1 MVEKVGTLAYDV
13 TLDMSQMSQAEREVV
28 RRLGKIGDEGDK
40 LQTRFTA
47 IAAGIS
53 AAISAIAIEG
63 LISKVVSAQRQFD
76 VLFSSLRT
84 VTGGVDQ
91 ASAAWERL
99 VGFAGKTPYT
109 LDQTVQ
115 GFVKLKALGLDPSE
129 RAMTSFGNTA
139 SAMGKDLTQMI
150 EAVADA
156 STGEFERLKEFGIK
170 AKTQGDQV
178 SFTFQGVTT
187 TVKNNAADITEYLTK
202 IGEVNFAGAM
212 EERAKTLDGAMSNLE
227 DSWRS
232 MYLAI
237 AQSGLGDMIGDMV
250 RGATTAIQELT
261 LSIESGGL
269 TEYLDKLKPIL
280 TAAEV
285 AVMSLAGAM
294 TARLVASIAGVV
306 LRAGWATTAMVTMTS
321 ATTAFSAVVGALG
334 GPIGIAITAIGLLAL
349 NWDKLGTSA
358 KTAAEINEQAA
369 ERIAKALKKSSAAGQ
384 KDLERQLAEAQQGLS
399 EAQASRSRTSTTIYR
414 KGAKDAD
421 LAAIDER
428 IAAYKKTIADIKA
441 AMGELSAKGGGAGW
455 GRGMM
460 AKEAEAKP
468 DETDPAALERWIRRY
483 GTLAQQLALEI
494 KDAKKELGDA
504 FTPDLEKQI
513 RDKYAKKGNTKDK
526 FDQSGYLAG
535 LRKAQAS
542 EINAI
547 NETENEKLRVAKKNL
562 DERKISEKTYAEA
575 VGLITQDAEQARV
588 ELMRKTQSEIDK
600 QRQDDEEKTRQAWE
614 RKKAGEKAVAD
625 YVFNLTRAV
634 DPLSALEQEYKGK
647 LALVTQYEQLMAQ
660 AGVSAEEQA
669 QLARTEITRTYEAQ
683 RLALAEQTFASQSAS
698 NQFLMESI
706 NALGQTAT
714 SSIVGLIQGTTT
726 ATDVMRSL
734 GRVILQ
740 EAVGAVVQ
748 FGVAQV
754 KNAILEKTLAA
765 SKGAMYTAS
774 VSAQVA
780 GMSALAAQNAFAA
793 TAAIPIVGPAL
804 APGAALAAASAASA
818 LGAPAIA
825 TAPVA
830 GARRYGGPV
839 SAGSMYRV
847 NETGKSEM
855 FVGANG
861 SQYMIPNQSGKVV
874 SADNVAGGGQPW
886 TIIINEAAPGT
897 TATVDERRRVIEFA
911 VAAAEARV
919 VGSIRENSGPVWSA
933 LRSATNVQGRL

>member
-1 MVEKVGTLAYDV
+1 MVEKVGAIAYDV
-13 TLDMSQMSQAEREVV
+13 TLDLSQMSQAEREVA
-28 RRLGKIGDEGDK
+28 RRLGKVGDEGDK
-40 LQTRFTA
+40 LHARFTA

-63 LISKVVSAQRQFD
+63 LVSKVVGAQRQFD

-109 LDQTVQ
+109 LDQTIQ

-187 TVKNNAADITEYLTK
+187 TVKNNAADITEYLTQ
-202 IGEVNFAGAM
+202 IGEVNFDGAM
-212 EERAKTLDGAMSNLE
+212 KTRMETLDGAMSNLE
-227 DSWRS
+227 DAWQGL
-232 MYLAI
+232 YLSI
-237 AQSGLGDMIGDMV
+237 AKSGLGDLIADMV
-250 RGATTAIQELT
+250 RGATNAIQELT

-269 TEYLDKLKPIL
+269 TEYFDKLRPVL
-280 TAAEV
+280 VAAEV
-285 AVMSLAGAM
+285 AVVSLSGVMAS
-294 TARLVASIAGVV
+294 RLIAAIADVV
-306 LRAGWATTAMVTMTS
+306 LRAGWAATAMVTMTS
-321 ATTAFSAVVGALG
+321 AATAFSAVVGALG

-349 NWDKLGTSA
+349 NWDKLSSSA
-358 KTAAEINEQAA
+358 KTAAEINEQSA

-384 KDLERQLAEAQQGLS
+384 QDLSRQLEEAQKGLS
-399 EAQASRSRTSTTIYR
+399 EAQASRGRTASTIYR
-414 KGAKDAD
+414 KDAKDAD
-421 LAAIDER
+421 LAVIDER
-428 IAAYKKTIADIKA
+428 IAAYKKTIADVRA

-455 GRGMM
+455 GRGAMGP
-460 AKEAEAKP
+460 ETPAKP
-468 DETDPAALERWIRRY
+468 DETDPEKLDKWIKRY
-483 GTLAQQLALEI
+483 GTLAQQLAIEI
-494 KDAKKELGDA
+494 KEAKKELGAA
-504 FTPDLEKQI
+504 FTPEIEKQI
-513 RDKYAKKGNTKDK
+513 RDKFAKKGENKDK
-526 FDQSGYLAG
+526 FDQDAYMAG

-547 NETENEKLRVAKKNL
+547 NETESEKLRVAKKNL
-562 DERKISEKTYAEA
+562 DERKISEKSYAEA
-575 VGLITQDAEQARV
+575 VTLITLDAEQARSD
-588 ELMRKTQSEIDK
+588 LMKKTQSEIDK
-600 QRQDDEEKTRQAWE
+600 QRKEDAEKAKEAWE
-614 RKKAGEKAVAD
+614 KKKAGEKAVAD
-625 YVFNLTRAV
+625 YVFNLARAV

-698 NQFLMESI
+698 NKFLMDSI

-726 ATDVMRSL
+726 AADVMRNL

-748 FGVAQV
+748 FGIAQV
-754 KNAILEKTLAA
+754 KNAVLEKTLAA

-793 TAAIPIVGPAL
+793 TAAIPIIGPAL

-830 GARRYGGPV
+830 GARQYGGPV
-839 SAGSMYRV
+839 SAGSLYRV

-861 SQYMIPNQSGKVV
+861 SQYMIPNQSGRVV
-874 SADNVAGGGQPW
+874 SADNVSSNKAP
-886 TIIINEAAPGT
+886 TVIINNMGAPVSVQSQSFD
-897 TATVDERRRVIEFA
+897 AQANVLKLTVAE
-911 VAAAEARV
+911 VANQ
-919 VGSIRENSGPVWSA
+919 IRENSGPVWSA
-933 LRSATNVQGRL
+933 MRSATNVQGRL

>member
-109 LDQTVQ
+109 LDQTIQ

-202 IGEVNFAGAM
+202 IGEVNFDGAM
-212 EERAKTLDGAMSNLE
+212 ATRMETLDGAMSNLE
-227 DSWRS
+227 DAWQGL
-232 MYLAI
+232 YLAI

-269 TEYLDKLKPIL
+269 TEYFDKLKPIL
-280 TAAEV
+280 NAAEV
-285 AVMSLAGAM
+285 AVMSLAGVM
-294 TARLVASIAGVV
+294 TARLVASIADVI
-306 LRAGWATTAMVTMTS
+306 LRAGWAATAMVTMTS
-321 ATTAFSAVVGALG
+321 STTAFTAVLTALG
-334 GPIGIAITAIGLLAL
+334 GPVGIAVTALGLLAL
-349 NWDKLGTSA
+349 NWDKIGSSA
-358 KTAAEINEQAA
+358 KTAAEISEDAA
-369 ERIAKALKKSSAAGQ
+369 ERIAKALKKSSKAGQ
-384 KDLERQLAEAQQGLS
+384 VDLERQLQEAQSGLS
-399 EAQASRSRTSTTIYR
+399 EAQASRARTSSTIYKR
-414 KGAKDAD
+414 EAKDAD

-428 IAAYKKTIADIKA
+428 IAAYKKTITDIKA

-455 GRGMM
+455 GRGVMVQDVP
-460 AKEAEAKP
+460 AKP
-468 DETDPAALERWIRRY
+468 DESDPEKLDKWIKRY

-494 KDAKKELGDA
+494 KEARNELGAA
-504 FTPDLEKQI
+504 FTPDLENQI
-513 RDKYAKKGNTKDK
+513 RERFAARQSKLNSQADKARKDASKDPLGEFITDQLNAKQARDDRAQQQADQKQEQGRGLAAETIASQDPIAQLLYQQEEKSRILREYAEKDLDNAELYAAAIVTLEEQTQRNIK
-526 FDQSGYLAG
+526 AIKDQQNKEEQESIRQRIQGASQLFDSLAG
-535 LRKAQAS
+535 L
-542 EINAI
+542 
-547 NETENEKLRVAKKNL
+547 
-562 DERKISEKTYAEA
+562 
-575 VGLITQDAEQARV
+575 TQMFAG
-588 ELMRKTQSEIDK
+588 KQS
-600 QRQDDEEKTRQAWE
+600 TA
-614 RKKAGEKAVAD
+614 
-625 YVFNLTRAV
+625 YRA
-634 DPLSALEQEYKGK
+634 
-647 LALVTQYEQLMAQ
+647 M
-660 AGVSAEEQA
+660 
-669 QLARTEITRTYEAQ
+669 
-683 RLALAEQTFASQSAS
+683 F
-698 NQFLMESI
+698 
-706 NALGQTAT
+706 
-714 SSIVGLIQGTTT
+714 
-726 ATDVMRSL
+726 
-734 GRVILQ
+734 
-740 EAVGAVVQ
+740 
-748 FGVAQV
+748 
-754 KNAILEKTLAA
+754 AA
-765 SKGAMYTAS
+765 SK
-774 VSAQVA
+774 
-780 GMSALAAQNAFAA
+780 AFAIA
-793 TAAIPIVGPAL
+793 DSIIKIQQGIANSGSSSPFPLNIAAMGTF
-804 APGAALAAASAASA
+804 AANAASIISTIK
-818 LGAPAIA
+818 G
-825 TAPVA
+825 TNY
-830 GARRYGGPV
+830 GGGRQYGGPV

-897 TATVDERRRVIEFA
+897 TATVDERRRVIEVA

-933 LRSATNVQGRL
+933 LRSSTNVQGRL

>member
-1 MVEKVGTLAYDV
+1 MVEKVGAIAYDV

-109 LDQTVQ
+109 LDQTIQ

-156 STGEFERLKEFGIK
+156 STGEFERLKVFGIK

-269 TEYLDKLKPIL
+269 TDYFDKLKPIL
-280 TAAEV
+280 NAAEV
-285 AVMSLAGAM
+285 AVMSLAGVM
-294 TARLVASIAGVV
+294 TARLVASIADVI
-306 LRAGWATTAMVTMTS
+306 LRAGWAATAMVTMTS
-321 ATTAFSAVVGALG
+321 ATTAFTAVLTALG
-334 GPIGIAITAIGLLAL
+334 GPVGIAVTALGLLAL
-349 NWDKLGTSA
+349 NWDKIGSSA
-358 KTAAEINEQAA
+358 KTAAEISEEAA
-369 ERIAKALKKSSAAGQ
+369 ERIAKALKKSSKAGQ
-384 KDLERQLAEAQQGLS
+384 VDLSRQLEDAQNGLS
-399 EAQASRSRTSTTIYR
+399 EAQASRARTSSTLYR
-414 KGAKDAD
+414 REAKDAD

-455 GRGMM
+455 GRGVM
-460 AKEAEAKP
+460 APEVAAKP
-468 DETDPAALERWIRRY
+468 EETDPEALDKWIKRY

-494 KDAKKELGDA
+494 KEAKKELGAA

-513 RDKYAKKGNTKDK
+513 RERFAARQSKLSNQADKARKESSKDPMGE
-526 FDQSGYLAG
+526 FMTDQLN
-535 LRKAQAS
+535 AQAG
-542 EINAI
+542 
-547 NETENEKLRVAKKNL
+547 R
-562 DERKISEKTYAEA
+562 DERAQEQAGQKREQGRSLAAGTIAGQDPVAQLLFQQEEKSRILREYADQDQANAELYAEA
-575 VGLITQDAEQARV
+575 LV
-588 ELMRKTQSEIDK
+588 
-600 QRQDDEEKTRQAWE
+600 
-614 RKKAGEKAVAD
+614 
-625 YVFNLTRAV
+625 
-634 DPLSALEQEYKGK
+634 ALEQETQQRIQQVRQDARSKE
-647 LALVTQYEQLMAQ
+647 LAGQQQQLQGA
-660 AGVSAEEQA
+660 A
-669 QLARTEITRTYEAQ
+669 QLFDS
-683 RLALAEQTFASQSAS
+683 LAGMTQVFAGKQS
-698 NQFLMESI
+698 
-706 NALGQTAT
+706 TAYR
-714 SSIVGLIQGTTT
+714 
-726 ATDVMRSL
+726 AM
-734 GRVILQ
+734 
-740 EAVGAVVQ
+740 
-748 FGVAQV
+748 F
-754 KNAILEKTLAA
+754 AA
-765 SKGAMYTAS
+765 SKAFAIAEAVVKIQQGIAQAAALPFPVNLGAM
-774 VSAQVA
+774 
-780 GMSALAAQNAFAA
+780 A
-793 TAAIPIVGPAL
+793 TV
-804 APGAALAAASAASA
+804 AASTAGIVSTIK
-818 LGAPAIA
+818 GANY
-825 TAPVA
+825 
-830 GARRYGGPV
+830 GGGRQYGGPV

-874 SADNVAGGGQPW
+874 SADNVAGGNAP
-886 TIIINEAAPGT
+886 TVIINNMGAP
-897 TATVDERRRVIEFA
+897 VA
-911 VAAAEARV
+911 VQSQSFDAQANVLKLTIAEV
-919 VGSIRENSGPVWSA
+919 SNQIRENSGPVWSA
-933 LRSATNVQGRL
+933 LRSSTNVQGRL